1 MCSVNIENFGKSSPN
16 LNELTYIV
24 FYDARISLLQM
35 QKGSITRISKW
46 DLNLSPQTDYF
57 FHIFFLC
64 ICAVCRYMC
73 MCRGISVC
81 VYIYIHPSFP
91 SSIYFFTSLLYLHTQ
106 TRKMYSF
113 LIFNCCCYI
122 FI

>member
-16 LNELTYIV
+16 LNELTYIA

-57 FHIFFLC
+57 FHIFFP
-64 ICAVCRYMC
+64 VHMC
-73 MCRGISVC
+73 SM
-81 VYIYIHPSFP
+81 
-91 SSIYFFTSLLYLHTQ
+91 
-106 TRKMYSF
+106 
-113 LIFNCCCYI
+113 
-122 FI
+122 